1 MARDATNMPFPRS
14 TSYQESDST
23 EHSNDSNGKLD
34 ASLKIE
40 NMLLEEFNYAS
51 LTAYQSMEDRAR
63 ISSFYYVLLG
73 VLASGLAAIY
83 QLNQSTHAVPQFL
96 VIGLL
101 MVGAI
106 ISITFFITIIRL
118 RQAYRE
124 SLLCMNVIKEF
135 YIQQFKQQMPA
146 IERAF
151 RWRLKTIPLGESVAS
166 VTFMIST
173 LNVLI
178 GSLCLAGA
186 VFLITEQPLTNLGA
200 SILAVIVFVVAVLL
214 HIFYYR
220 RALSKRKEAKAIREE
235 AEEMGIVLPNPTE

>member
-14 TSYQESDST
+14 TSYQNSDST
-23 EHSNDSNGKLD
+23 EQDNSSNNKLD

-51 LTAYQSMEDRAR
+51 LTAYQAMEDRAR
-63 ISSFYYVLLG
+63 ITSFYYLLLG

-83 QLNQSTHAVPQFL
+83 QFSKGAHAIPQFI
-96 VIGLL
+96 VVTLL
-101 MVGAI
+101 LIAAI
-106 ISITFFITIIRL
+106 VSVTFFITIIRL

-124 SLLCMNVIKEF
+124 SVLCMNVIKEF

-151 RWRLKTIPLGESVAS
+151 RWRLRTIPLGERIGS
-166 VTFMIST
+166 VTFMFGY
-173 LNVLI
+173 LNALI

-186 VFLITEQPLTNLGA
+186 VFIGTEQPFSEPGA
-200 SILAVIVFVVAVLL
+200 SILAGMAFVIAMLL

-220 RALSKRKEAKAIREE
+220 RALSKRSEAEVIHEE
-235 AEEMGIVLPNPTE
+235 AVEIGVVLPKTT

>member
-1 MARDATNMPFPRS
+1 MASDATNMPFPRS
-14 TSYQESDST
+14 TSYQGSDTT

-51 LTAYQSMEDRAR
+51 VTAYQSMEDRAR
-63 ISSFYYVLLG
+63 ISGFYYVLLG
-73 VLASGLAAIY
+73 VLASGLAATY
-83 QLNQSTHAVPQFL
+83 QLNQGTHAVPQFL
-96 VIGLL
+96 VVGLL
-101 MVGAI
+101 LVGAI
-106 ISITFFITIIRL
+106 VSITFFITIIRL
-118 RQAYRE
+118 RQAYRG

-146 IERAF
+146 IEHAF
-151 RWRLKTIPLGESVAS
+151 RWRLETIPLGERIGS
-166 VTFMIST
+166 VTFMISF

-186 VFLITEQPLTNLGA
+186 AFIGTQQLLTSLGA
-200 SILAVIVFVVAVLL
+200 TSVAGIVFVVAVLL